1 MAATHSRP
9 EQSNQEQLPPQYE
22 QEETQEV
29 AFVRAIP
36 VVVIGCIVLLAVEA
50 TLLLQVEDENGET
63 VTLNEYASRPVA
75 DLMET
80 EEMD

>member
-36 VVVIGCIVLLAVEA
+36 VVVIGGIVLVAVGA